1 MGKYKQ
7 AVITNNGQSLIA
19 QATAGSGTIMYTFVK
34 TSSYA
39 YPSGTNIAGLT
50 DLQDIVQSVKPSA
63 AGVFNNTM
71 IQVSATFNST
81 GVEADYLIQTIGVY
95 AKLDDGDEV
104 LFAVIQANTPDQM
117 PEESEISPTSI
128 IYNIQ
133 ITVQQAASIS
143 VTVDPSGTASVQ
155 DISNLQNQINVIQQE
170 IGQLENVMT
179 ITLPASGWSSS
190 FPYTQTVSVQG
201 FEDNDRPVL
210 SMAIEQTS
218 TADEIKAYKKAYGYI
233 YYGSV
238 SSNAVTIYATN
249 KPTIDIKVT
258 LSGYMGSGTILYSNV
273 GDVDLTNYVQVE
285 QTGG

>member
-1 MGKYKQ
+1 M
-7 AVITNNGQSLIA
+7 
-19 QATAGSGTIMYTFVK
+19 
-34 TSSYA
+34 
-39 YPSGTNIAGLT
+39 
-50 DLQDIVQSVKPSA
+50 
-63 AGVFNNTM
+63 
-71 IQVSATFNST
+71 
-81 GVEADYLIQTIGVY
+81 
-95 AKLDDGDEV
+95 
-104 LFAVIQANTPDQM
+104 
-117 PEESEISPTSI
+117 
-128 IYNIQ
+128 
-133 ITVQQAASIS
+133 QQAASIS

-155 DISNLQNQINVIQQE
+155 DISKLQNQINVIQQE

-238 SSNAVTIYATN
+238 SSNSVTIYATN